1 MVEPSVFVDALLANG
16 VDFFTGVPDSLLKDF
31 CACVA
36 DRMERPG
43 HVVAANEGGAVAL
56 AVGHH
61 LATGRPALV
70 YMQNSGQGN
79 AVNPLLSLADPEV
92 FGIPLV
98 LLVGWRGEPGTDDEP
113 QHVKQGKVTL
123 DLFRAIGVPHAILS
137 DDAAGARACVDHAV
151 RTARASSGPFAI
163 VVRANTFGAY
173 KQRKKNSEVYELNRE
188 GALKVVVPALADSTV
203 VVSTTG
209 KMSRELFELRE
220 QTGASHRAD
229 FRTVGSM
236 GHASQIA
243 LGLALGRPEC
253 RVCCLDGDGALI
265 MHLGALAIIG
275 VEKPAN
281 LTHIIINNGA
291 HDSVGGQPTAG
302 FEIDLAAVARACGY
316 RTTLVARTTTEIQT
330 ALETVKQSEGPAL
343 LEIRVNVGARA
354 DLGRPS
360 ATPAANK
367 AELMEYLRA

>member
-1 MVEPSVFVDALLANG
+1 MVDPSLFVDSLLANG

-36 DRMERPG
+36 DRMPRPG

-61 LATGRPALV
+61 LATGRQALV

-123 DLFRAIGVPHAILS
+123 ELFRALGIPHAILP
-137 DDAAGARACVDHAV
+137 DDASAAPASVEDAV

-163 VVRANTFGAY
+163 VVRAGTFGAY
-173 KQRKKNSEVYELNRE
+173 KPRTQSREVYELNRE
-188 GALKVVVPALADSTV
+188 GALKVVVPALAGSTV

-220 QTGASHRAD
+220 GTGASHRSD

-243 LGLALGRPEC
+243 LGLALGRPER

-281 LTHIIINNGA
+281 LTHIVINNGA

-316 RTTLVARTTTEIQT
+316 PTALVARNSG
-330 ALETVKQSEGPAL
+330 VKVMGLP
-343 LEIRVNVGARA
+343 
-354 DLGRPS
+354 
-360 ATPAANK
+360 
-367 AELMEYLRA
+367 